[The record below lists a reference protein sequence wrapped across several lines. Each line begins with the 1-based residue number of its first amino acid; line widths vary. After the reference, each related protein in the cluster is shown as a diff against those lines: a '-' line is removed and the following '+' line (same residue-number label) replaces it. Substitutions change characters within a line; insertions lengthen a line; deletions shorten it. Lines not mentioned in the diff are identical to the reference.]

1 MDNLN
6 SEVLANN
13 FSNLLLEVGVEE
25 IPARFLPGALVN
37 LEIIAKN
44 VFEEYRLPFKNIKTF
59 ATPRRL
65 ALIAEIGRLQ
75 KALEKEI
82 FGPPVNVAYD
92 ESGNP
97 TKAAEAF
104 AKSHGLSVDHLQK
117 REKGKGLYVVAKV
130 VESPK
135 DSREVLPEV
144 LSKII
149 LSLNF
154 PKNMRWGEGDLRFVR
169 PIHWI
174 LAIFD
179 NETVSLKIDGIE
191 SNKVTK
197 GHRFLSPAAFEI
209 KDIRSYI
216 NLLKNNFVIL
226 DQEERKRI
234 ILEESKKLAQSVNAS
249 VILDEELLEHVTF
262 LVEYPVLVLCT
273 FSSEYLSLPR
283 ELLITVMKGHQK
295 YIALEDSHK
304 RLINYFIVVS
314 NTKSVNAE
322 TVRRGAERVIKARF
336 EDARFYFEEDTKLPL
351 LKRLDGLKNVVFHEK
366 LGSLYDK
373 TERIKVIASYI
384 ADRVCPNKKEEV
396 VTAALLSKT
405 DLITGVVRE
414 FPELQGIIGSYY
426 AQKEGYNNSIS
437 KALREQYIPQ
447 HPGDALPETD
457 IGAIISIAD
466 KIDNITSFF
475 MIGLSPTGS
484 EDPFALRRQ
493 SHGVILISL
502 GKRYDITIEELLNV
516 SLQNFDLK
524 EKSELFNTLIRFF
537 EQRID
542 YIFQSEGYK
551 ADLIASLIPLVTAFP
566 LYRIRERLD
575 ALLQFR
581 EDPDYDAVMLAI
593 KRVNN
598 IAPKQEMP
606 PLKTELLM
614 QSEEKSLYHELQRVS
629 KEVHSFL
636 KEHQYFS
643 ALITLKDLKDPI
655 NMFFD
660 KVLVMDKKEELKFNR
675 LSLIKEIQRLIQQIA
690 DFSKLS

>member
-1 MDNLN
+1 MGNMN
-6 SEVLANN
+6 SETISNI

-25 IPARFLPGALVN
+25 IPARFLPEALVN
-37 LEIIAKN
+37 LENIVKN
-44 VFEEYRLPFKNIKTF
+44 VFEEFRLSFKNIKTY
-59 ATPRRL
+59 ATPRRI
-65 ALIAEIGRLQ
+65 ALIAEIGKFQ

-82 FGPPVNVAYD
+82 YGPPVSVAYD

-104 AKSHGLSVDHLQK
+104 AKSHGVTVESLQK
-117 REKGKGLYVVAKV
+117 REKGKGQYVMAKV
-130 VESPK
+130 VEPVK
-135 DSREVLPEV
+135 DSSEVLPEV

-174 LAIFD
+174 LSIFD
-179 NETVSLKIDGIE
+179 KETIRFKIDGIE
-191 SNKVTK
+191 SSNITK

-209 KDIRSYI
+209 KDIKSYI

-234 ILEESKKLAQSVNAS
+234 ILEESKKLAQSVNAFI
-249 VILDEELLEHVTF
+249 ILDEELLEHVTY
-262 LVEYPVLVLCT
+262 LVEYPVLVLGN
-273 FSSEYLSLPR
+273 FSPEYLSLPR

-322 TVRRGAERVIKARF
+322 TVRKGAERVIKARF

-373 TERIKVIASYI
+373 TERIKANAFFIANRIYP
-384 ADRVCPNKKEEV
+384 DKKEEV

-414 FPELQGIIGSYY
+414 FPELQGITGSYY
-426 AQKEGYNNSIS
+426 AQKEGYSNSIS

-457 IGAIISIAD
+457 IGAIISISD
-466 KIDNITSFF
+466 KIDNIASFF

-493 SHGVILISL
+493 AHGVILITL
-502 GKRYDITIEELLNV
+502 GKRYDITIEELLNI
-516 SLQNFDLK
+516 SLQNYNLK
-524 EKSELFNTLIRFF
+524 DRAELWSTLIKFF
-537 EQRID
+537 EHRIE

-551 ADLIASLIPLVTAFP
+551 ADLIASVTHLGTALP
-566 LYRIRERLD
+566 LYRIKERLD
-575 ALLQFR
+575 VLTKFR
-581 EDPDYDAVMLAI
+581 EDPDYDAILLSI
-593 KRVNN
+593 KRINN
-598 IAPKQEMP
+598 IAPKHEMP
-606 PLKTELLM
+606 PIKTELLI
-614 QSEEKSLYHELQRVS
+614 QDEEKSLYQEFQRVN
-629 KEVHSFL
+629 KEMLTSLKDHSYSSALLLLKSL
-636 KEHQYFS
+636 KE
-643 ALITLKDLKDPI
+643 PI
-655 NMFFD
+655 NRFFD
-660 KVLVMDKKEELKFNR
+660 KVLVMDKNEDLKLNR
-675 LSLIKEIQRLIQQIA
+675 LSLIKEVQGLTQLFA